1 MQKIMNDTTV
11 MQDMI
16 RLENIVA
23 NIKAMFDEYTDSQ
36 IETAYNK
43 VISKKSSDGKS
54 EKEISRLV
62 LDQLKKNPKRRNKKN
77 GVESPDLEHMR
88 DYVTQNGRY
97 E

>member
-1 MQKIMNDTTV
+1 

-16 RLENIVA
+16 RLENVVA

-62 LDQLKKNPKRRNKKN
+62 LKQLQTIPKRKN
-77 GVESPDLEHMR
+77 TKDRIESPDLEHMR
-88 DYVTQNGRY
+88 DYVTQTEN